1 MFQSQ
6 HGLSPHGYCDEN
18 TWSALVETSWVL
30 GSRLLYLTSPHL
42 RGDDVATLQHQ
53 LARLGFDCG
62 KVDGICG
69 PLTIHAMS
77 DFQHNYGLSID
88 GICGPE
94 TIRALDRVAGHSGD
108 GPGIA
113 TVREYEEFLSGDA
126 FGTNGSRPRIVIA
139 LSSAHPQ
146 QLLSLVQ
153 HLSRKLHSCT
163 DQILIVDDTN
173 ANSHVRA
180 ANTFSSHVFVS
191 VGCNPDEANFV
202 AYYETDNFVSRGGL
216 SLANIVATKFS
227 DLGGNYFEVLAMR
240 LPVLRETRM
249 PAVVCNIADQNDVIK
264 YWREIGDSLA
274 NAIAVWVSSES
285 VGGHKSAT
293 HNFN

>member
-18 TWSALVETSWVL
+18 TWSALVETSWAF
-30 GSRLLYLTSPHL
+30 GSRLLYLTSPNL

-69 PLTIHAMS
+69 SLTIHAMS
-77 DFQHNYGLSID
+77 DFQHNYGLAID

-94 TIRALDRVAGHSGD
+94 TVRALDRVAGHSGD

-113 TVREYEEFLSGDA
+113 TVREYEEFLRGGA
-126 FGTNGSRPRIVIA
+126 FGVTGSQPRIVLA
-139 LSSAHPQ
+139 MSSAHPP
-146 QLLSLVQ
+146 QLLSLIQ
-153 HLSRKLHSCT
+153 HISRKLRSCT

-180 ANTFSSHVFVS
+180 ANTFNSHVFVS
-191 VGCNPDEANFV
+191 IGCNPGEANFV
-202 AYYETDNFVSRGGL
+202 AYYETENFVSRGGR
-216 SLANIVATKFS
+216 SLANIVATKFDDS
-227 DLGGNYFEVLAMR
+227 SIDELPVVAMR

-249 PAVVCNIADQNDVIK
+249 SAIACNIADHDHVVSR
-264 YWREIGDSLA
+264 WRDIGDTLA
-274 NAIAVWVSSES
+274 NAISIWISSES
-285 VGGHKSAT
+285 VGRRSSAAR
-293 HNFN
+293 NQV